1 MQPWPIILEFVLK
14 KQNRFHMENE
24 YFKFIT
30 KITISLN
37 LCWIDLPYY

>member
-30 KITISLN
+30 KIPKFSKSML
-37 LCWIDLPYY
+37 DRFF